1 MRAATVNLS
10 AMCPQ
15 GTGQPLPPDL
25 IAVARESFNRCCGAG
40 DFSPG
45 FYRNFF
51 RVCPEAAPLFAKT
64 NFERQHKLLQH
75 AIGLLLAFPNQPR
88 TEPTI
93 LTRVADR
100 HSRRE
105 LAINPA
111 FHGPF
116 VESLIETVREHDPQ
130 FSAVTEDAWRRAIAP
145 GIAYMQSRYE

>member
-1 MRAATVNLS
+1 MPPA
-10 AMCPQ
+10 
-15 GTGQPLPPDL
+15 TGQQLPPDL
-25 IAVARESFNRCCGAG
+25 IAVARNSFNRCCAAE
-40 DFSPG
+40 DFFAC

-75 AIGLLLAFPNQPR
+75 AIGLLLAFPNQPS

-105 LAINPA
+105 LGINPSLHA
-111 FHGPF
+111 PF

-130 FSAVTEDAWRRAIAP
+130 FNAETEDAWRRTVAP
-145 GIAYMQSRYE
+145 GVAYMQRRYE